1 MTRSRVALFVSVLV
15 VALGVI
21 AGLGALWLD
30 SARAAVGPLPGEGLV
45 LPADTQF
52 VMGVDVKRL
61 VASPAWERYAS
72 RPSMR
77 PEGLRK
83 LEAWTGLSID
93 FYEFDRVELAV
104 IPLVVVLASLV
115 GLLPAIAAYRT
126 DVAKALSGGR

>member
-1 MTRSRVALFVSVLV
+1 MTSSRVALFVSVLV

-52 VMGVDVKRL
+52 VMGFDVKRL
-61 VASPAWERYAS
+61 VASPAWERYAK

-77 PEGLRK
+77 PE
-83 LEAWTGLSID
+83 
-93 FYEFDRVELAV
+93 
-104 IPLVVVLASLV
+104 
-115 GLLPAIAAYRT
+115 
-126 DVAKALSGGR
+126 ALSSAT